1 MKSNTNK
8 KNSKS
13 NGKTKN
19 NSKNQTKN
27 NRSGIVILI
36 IGLVLLFLAVFF
48 LFVFPQLNKQ
58 EDNNIGNGNQGS
70 QNYLTSLNTPLH
82 FQAHVTVKVD
92 GQTYTPKDADIIGAD
107 SFTINDDSSVDYQI
121 NDGINGCRDI
131 TIQIEGMDQ
140 PLILRTFITNEKSHI
155 IMNLNAEVDSNTK
168 KAVVTGELTADEFSE
183 SLETWSIYRELDM
196 TASAEDMDKIGG
208 TF

>member
-58 EDNNIGNGNQGS
+58 EDNNNGNQGS